1 MAMGSHGAEPHH
13 LARHGLLGRAP
24 DWIRK
29 DLSAK
34 DAMFRT
40 RAEEA
45 LAALISAAISEGE
58 FPADRS

>member
-1 MAMGSHGAEPHH
+1 MNQNDITSLVTH
-13 LARHGLLGRAP
+13 LLARAP

-34 DAMFRT
+34 DPVFRT

-58 FPADRS
+58 TSSDRR